1 MRTRPND
8 RYMLDFRSRL
18 VQRGYSGLQ
27 RIIPSAVAGPYH
39 LTVSDENKFMW
50 FRVAKV
56 GTRTIARH
64 FGNHRVEISAKEPSF
79 VRYSPPLYRDYFK
92 FAFVR
97 NPWNRLVSCWY
108 NKILDS
114 NYFGLEEKNL
124 DELKSFENFVTW
136 VEREGMQ
143 HRDRHTQLQV
153 ELINMGDL
161 DFLGRME
168 NFSPDFAAVC
178 ERIGIEPDH
187 VRPANVSAER
197 MSYRE
202 YYTPKLRDR
211 VGEIYAADVQAFN
224 YDF

>member
-8 RYMLDFRSRL
+8 RYMLDFPSRV

-39 LTVSDENKFMW
+39 LTVSDENRFIW

-56 GTRTIARH
+56 GTRTITRH
-64 FGNHRVEISAKEPSF
+64 FDRQGVEISAKEPSF
-79 VRYSPPLYRDYFK
+79 VRYSPRLYRSYFK

-97 NPWNRLVSCWY
+97 NPWNRLVSCWH

-114 NYFGLEEKNL
+114 NYFGLEETQLN
-124 DELKSFENFVTW
+124 ELKEFGNFVEW

-153 ELINMGDL
+153 ELINMDDL
-161 DFLGRME
+161 NFLGRME
-168 NFSPDFAAVC
+168 SFGPDFTKVC
-178 ERIGIEPDH
+178 DRIGIAPEQ
-187 VRPANVSAER
+187 VKAANVSAER
-197 MSYRE
+197 MSYRD
-202 YYTPKLRDR
+202 YYTPELRDR
-211 VGEIYAADVQAFN
+211 VGRIYAADIEALDYEF
-224 YDF
+224 